1 MENYERYLTIKR
13 YLLGE
18 VDEHKAHMRQAMK
31 DNNHVGYEHAEDR
44 IHYLTH
50 LINNLKDDLHFTLSE
65 QERIFGGKEIK
76 KSFSDMTEEEFNKI
90 EETV

>member
-1 MENYERYLTIKR
+1 MENHERYLTIKR

-50 LINNLKDDLHFTLSE
+50 LLNNLKDDLKTSCDKEQKGWETL
-65 QERIFGGKEIK
+65 RALLKKRKELGLV
-76 KSFSDMTEEEFNKI
+76 E
-90 EETV
+90 V